1 MVCVRYVGRRARHG
15 NGSWIA
21 PGTSWIWEGGRVTD
35 VGNARARI
43 ALLTG
48 GRGFGLAGVVL
59 LPDELHV
66 LGAGGGA
73 CYVMVRSGT
82 RTATKQVQ
90 TPRRMRWQPM

>member
-1 MVCVRYVGRRARHG
+1 MTVSATQCARGLPSFGMWDGAHVTEM
-15 NGSWIA
+15 GSWIA

-48 GRGFGLAGVVL
+48 GRGVGLAGVVL

-66 LGAGGGA
+66 LGRGRWCVLRYGA
-73 CYVMVRSGT
+73 QRDPHSD
-82 RTATKQVQ
+82 
-90 TPRRMRWQPM
+90 